1 MSKVDDRLDEA
12 IQDLVVRVPGR
23 VVAAIAFVLYPG
35 AGLLLPLVLR
45 WPVIWLVYANLLAV
59 LFATILSL
67 SWLLVQVETA
77 KRRHLIEWTTNLRL
91 LSSEEFEWLVGEL
104 YRRDAG
110 WEQIRETGHQDRPDG
125 NVDLRSIE
133 NGQRKIV
140 QCKHWQSWL
149 VGVDDIREFAGTLL
163 RDGLPGS
170 AGVFV
175 TLSDF
180 TEQARSEAATIGIA
194 LVNGRE
200 LYSRIEK
207 ARRPEPCPVCQAPM
221 VFGLSSRGWWFRCVA
236 PTCSGK
242 HDLGRDPGHAVE
254 LLTEL
259 PAPTGRTRVTAD

>member
-1 MSKVDDRLDEA
+1 MSKLDDRLEQTVLDF
-12 IQDLVVRVPGR
+12 VVRVPGR
-23 VVAAIAFVLYPG
+23 VVAAATLVLYPG
-35 AGLLLPLVLR
+35 AGLILPLGLR
-45 WPVIWLVYANLLAV
+45 WPVIGLVYANVLAV
-59 LFATILSL
+59 LFATILGL
-67 SWLLVQVETA
+67 SWLLVQVENA

-110 WEQIRETGHQDRPDG
+110 WEKIRETGHQDRADG
-125 NVDLRSIE
+125 NVDLRSIHD
-133 NGQRKIV
+133 GQRKIV
-140 QCKHWQSWL
+140 QCKRWQSWL
-149 VGVDDIREFAGTLL
+149 VGVADIREFAGTLL
-163 RDGLPGS
+163 REGLPGS

-207 ARRPEPCPVCQAPM
+207 ARRPEPCPLCQAPM
-221 VFGLSSRGWWFRCVA
+221 VFGLSPKGWWFRCVT

-242 HDLGRDPGHAVE
+242 RDLGTDPGHAVE
-254 LLTEL
+254 LLTQL
-259 PAPTGRTRVTAD
+259 PTRIGRTRVTAA